1 MARCIE
7 DTTTLSTAKLGQDYS
22 LQIPHTQARG
32 GSLPSTPQAR
42 PRSSSHHT
50 QTTPQSAT
58 ASLFNPTSNNSHTVA
73 GLVKHHGITQVLQNK
88 GPLFSVLLRDNAN
101 AFGGDA
107 VSRPADGSTVLA
119 KASIGET
126 ASFEEATEVVE
137 AAVVGKLASM
147 ITVPP
152 EDLTMETSIGDL
164 GIDSLVA
171 VELRNWLAKEL
182 EATLPVLAI
191 VSTASASLP
200 VDLVMPKSSLVVR
213 EIWACKW
220 RCAEAGSMFLQVR
233 FAAVWL
239 LDTTLFHRLGWLANG
254 SLSACSNDPLCDGF
268 ST

>member
-22 LQIPHTQARG
+22 LQIPHIQARG

-42 PRSSSHHT
+42 PRLSSHHT
-50 QTTPQSAT
+50 QTSPQSAT

-107 VSRPADGSTVLA
+107 VSRPADGSTVSA
-119 KASIGET
+119 KASL
-126 ASFEEATEVVE
+126 
-137 AAVVGKLASM
+137 GKLASM

-171 VELRNWLAKEL
+171 VELRNGLAKEL
-182 EATLPVLAI
+182 KL
-191 VSTASASLP
+191 
-200 VDLVMPKSSLVVR
+200 R
-213 EIWACKW
+213 
-220 RCAEAGSMFLQVR
+220 FLC
-233 FAAVWL
+233 L
-239 LDTTLFHRLGWLANG
+239 RL
-254 SLSACSNDPLCDGF
+254 
-268 ST
+268 

>member
-22 LQIPHTQARG
+22 LQIPHIQARG

-42 PRSSSHHT
+42 PRLSSHHT
-50 QTTPQSAT
+50 QTSPQSAT

-107 VSRPADGSTVLA
+107 VSRPADGSTVSA
-119 KASIGET
+119 KASLGET
-126 ASFEEATEVVE
+126 ASFEEATEVE

-147 ITVPP
+147 ITAPP

-182 EATLPVLAI
+182 EATSPVLTI

-200 VDLVMPKSSLVVR
+200 VGLVMPKSSLVVG
-213 EIWACKW
+213 KY
-220 RCAEAGSMFLQVR
+220 G
-233 FAAVWL
+233 
-239 LDTTLFHRLGWLANG
+239 LANG
-254 SLSACSNDPLCDGF
+254 DVPKQAACF
-268 ST
+268 YM